1 MTSLIHPTS
10 LKSFELLQANK
21 HVLELMAKNRPL
33 NEVLNSIVELI
44 QTFAGG
50 CLSTAYFV
58 TDGKLRLGAAPAF
71 PKSFV
76 LAVDGCFIGHN
87 QGTCGHAAFHG
98 KRAISTNVE
107 VDEVWGPFRDWILS
121 YGIKAAWST
130 PVLDDNNN
138 VIATVSMCWQ
148 EPKEP
153 TDWDFEVVD
162 AAASL
167 MRIAVERE
175 RQNEMIEDQRLQ
187 LHTNSRLAALGEMT
201 ANLAHEINNPMSV
214 ILGRSN
220 YLRRLSTTGQL
231 TEEKLNHCIA
241 EIEQTSFRITRI
253 IKGLRAISKD
263 GDNDALESVD
273 VGTLIQEVLSFCTER
288 FRMNGIDLIYEL
300 PVTPIRVE
308 CRHVQISQALLN
320 LVSNSFD
327 AVVVLTEKWVSV
339 DVLCENN
346 QCKITVT
353 DSGKGIDPKIANEV
367 LRPFFTTK
375 KGLNGTGLGLS
386 IANKI
391 MSSHNGTIELM
402 RDLPNTTFVL
412 TLPLKQNQK

>member
-1 MTSLIHPTS
+1 MTTLIHPTS

-58 TDGKLRLGAAPAF
+58 REGKLRLGAAPAF
-71 PKSFV
+71 PESFV

-107 VDEVWGPFRDWILS
+107 CDEVWGPFRDWILS

-130 PVLDDNNN
+130 PVLDDENK

-148 EPKEP
+148 EPREP
-153 TDWDFEVVD
+153 SDWDFEVVD

-175 RQNEMIEDQRLQ
+175 RQNEVIEDQRLK
-187 LHTNSRLAALGEMT
+187 LHTNSRLAALGEMA

-220 YLRRLSTTGQL
+220 YLKKLSTTGQL
-231 TEEKLNHCIA
+231 TEEKLIQGID
-241 EIEQTSFRITRI
+241 EIESTSFRITKI

-263 GDNDALESVD
+263 GDNDAFESVD
-273 VGTLIQEVLSFCTER
+273 IGILIQEVLFFCTER

-300 PVTPIRVE
+300 PVTPILVD
-308 CRHVQISQALLN
+308 CRHVQVSQALLN
-320 LVSNSFD
+320 LIGNSFD
-327 AVVVLTEKWVSV
+327 AVVALTEKWVSV
-339 DVLCENN
+339 DICSEGNE
-346 QCKITVT
+346 CKITVT
-353 DSGKGIDPKIANEV
+353 DSGKGIDAKTACDV
-367 LRPFFTTK
+367 MRPFFTTK

-391 MSSHNGTIELM
+391 LTSHKGTIELVQ
-402 RDLPNTTFVL
+402 DQPNTTFML
-412 TLPLKQNQK
+412 TLPLRHN

>member
-1 MTSLIHPTS
+1 MTTLIHPTS
-10 LKSFELLQANK
+10 LKSFELLKANK
-21 HVLELMAKNRPL
+21 HVLELMAKNRSL

-58 TDGKLRLGAAPAF
+58 RDGKLRLGAAPAF
-71 PKSFV
+71 PESFV
-76 LAVDGCFIGHN
+76 LAVDGCDIGHN

-107 VDEVWGPFRDWILS
+107 CDEVWGPFREWILS

-130 PVLDDNNN
+130 PVLDDENK

-175 RQNEMIEDQRLQ
+175 RQNELIEDQRLQ
-187 LHTNSRLAALGEMT
+187 LLTNSRLAALGEMT

-220 YLRRLSTTGQL
+220 YLKKLVTTGQL
-231 TEEKLNHCIA
+231 TDEKLDHCLS
-241 EIEQTSFRITRI
+241 EIESTSFRITSI

-263 GDNDALESVD
+263 GDNDAFESVD
-273 VGTLIQEVLSFCTER
+273 LNTLIQEVLSLCTER
-288 FRMNGIDLIYEL
+288 FRINGIDLLYKS
-300 PVTPIRVE
+300 PVTLIRVD
-308 CRHVQISQALLN
+308 CRHVQVSQALLN
-320 LVSNSFD
+320 LISNSFD
-327 AVVVLTEKWVSV
+327 AVVVLTEKWVSIEV
-339 DVLCENN
+339 CCEGNE
-346 QCKITVT
+346 CKITVT
-353 DSGKGIDPKIANEV
+353 DSGKGIDATIANEV
-367 LRPFFTTK
+367 MRPFFTTK

-386 IANKI
+386 ITNKI
-391 MSSHNGTIELM
+391 MTSHRGTIELM

-412 TLPLKQNQK
+412 TLPLIQN

>member
-1 MTSLIHPTS
+1 MTSLIHPAS

-33 NEVLNSIVELI
+33 NDVLNSIVELI

-58 TDGKLRLGAAPAF
+58 TEGKLRLGAAPAW
-71 PKSFV
+71 PESFV
-76 LAVDGCFIGHN
+76 LAVDGCPIGHN

-107 VDEVWGPFRDWILS
+107 CDEVWGPFREWILS

-130 PVLDDNNN
+130 PVLDDDNK
-138 VIATVSMCWQ
+138 VIATVSMCWR
-148 EPKEP
+148 EPREP

-175 RQNEMIEDQRLQ
+175 RQNEMIEDQRLK

-201 ANLAHEINNPMSV
+201 ANLAHEINNPVAV
-214 ILGRSN
+214 ILGRAN
-220 YLRRLSTTGQL
+220 YLKKLSGTGQL
-231 TEEKLNHCIA
+231 TDEKLLHCLN
-241 EIEQTSFRITRI
+241 EIETTSFRISKI

-263 GDNDALESVD
+263 GDRDAFETVD
-273 VGTLIQEVLSFCTER
+273 MGTLIQEVFSFCSER
-288 FRMNGIDLIYEL
+288 FNMNGVRLIYDL
-300 PVTPIRVE
+300 PATSILVE
-308 CRHVQISQALLN
+308 CRHVQISQAILN

-327 AVVVLTEKWVSV
+327 AVVDLEEKWVSV
-339 DVLCENN
+339 E
-346 QCKITVT
+346 VT
-353 DSGKGIDPKIANEV
+353 SDGSHCNIVVKDSGKGIETKIASEV
-367 LRPFFTTK
+367 MRPFFTTK
-375 KGLNGTGLGLS
+375 NGLHGTGLGLS
-386 IANKI
+386 IAHKI
-391 MSSHNGTIELM
+391 ITSHNGKIELM
-402 RDLPNTTFVL
+402 SDSANTTFVI
-412 TLPLKQNQK
+412 TLPLKQ